1 MLKFSHA
8 ESGWTEARL
17 HHTINYFT
25 ESKLL
30 FFNRN
35 FSLTVS
41 ILLDCWRL
49 WLWNEYFSITDFSC
63 SLLATFTSFDIR
75 NYNSALSLLMAML
88 SHFFQHL
95 VPPSFEYISNDTTV
109 KENDDIV
116 LFCNSTGHPPP
127 RITWT
132 ILSGSKARIV
142 GHEEYLNLFNVSRTQ
157 AGTYQCTASNNVTS
171 SKTTKVQVTINCK
184 NRIIDPLSFI
194 LIFWQAW

>member
-1 MLKFSHA
+1 MKRA
-8 ESGWTEARL
+8 
-17 HHTINYFT
+17 
-25 ESKLL
+25 
-30 FFNRN
+30 FFNHWLQL
-35 FSLTVS
+35 FLVS
-41 ILLDCWRL
+41 YIYIFWHQELH
-49 WLWNEYFSITDFSC
+49 F
-63 SLLATFTSFDIR
+63 
-75 NYNSALSLLMAML
+75 YNSALSLLMAML
-88 SHFFQHL
+88 SRFFQHL

-116 LFCNSTGHPPP
+116 LFCNSTGYPPP
-127 RITWT
+127 RITWM

-184 NRIIDPLSFI
+184 NKIIDPLSFI

>member
-25 ESKLL
+25 EIKFL

-88 SHFFQHL
+88 SHFFSTFSSTIIWVYIQWHHSEGKWWHCVVL
-95 VPPSFEYISNDTTV
+95 QFHRTPSSTHNVDDFKRIKSKNCWTWRIS
-109 KENDDIV
+109 
-116 LFCNSTGHPPP
+116 
-127 RITWT
+127 
-132 ILSGSKARIV
+132 
-142 GHEEYLNLFNVSRTQ
+142 
-157 AGTYQCTASNNVTS
+157 
-171 SKTTKVQVTINCK
+171 
-184 NRIIDPLSFI
+184 
-194 LIFWQAW
+194 